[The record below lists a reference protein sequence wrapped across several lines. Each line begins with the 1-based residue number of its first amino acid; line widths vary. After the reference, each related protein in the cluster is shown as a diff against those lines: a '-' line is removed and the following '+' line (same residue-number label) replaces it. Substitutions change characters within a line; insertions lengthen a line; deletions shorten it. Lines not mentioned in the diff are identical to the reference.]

1 MAIDINNRFGGLAQT
16 NPNATDRTRED
27 SQTTRTNSASARDAS
42 AGESVK
48 ISDDAAALRAMEAG
62 LERQESFDET
72 RVKEIR
78 QAIEQGQ
85 YPIDNQRLAENFLK
99 LESML

>member
-16 NPNATDRTRED
+16 NPNAAQPTREE
-27 SQTTRTNSASARDAS
+27 SNAPRTDTANQQDARAQD
-42 AGESVK
+42 SVK
-48 ISDDAAALRAMEAG
+48 ISNDAAALKAMEAR
-62 LERQESFDET
+62 LERQESFDEA

-99 LESML
+99 LESKL

>member
-16 NPNATDRTRED
+16 NPNAAERTREESKSSRSD
-27 SQTTRTNSASARDAS
+27 AASQQDARAQD
-42 AGESVK
+42 SVK
-48 ISDDAAALRAMEAG
+48 ISDDAAALKALEAR
-62 LERQESFDET
+62 LERQESFDDA

-99 LESML
+99 LESKL

>member
-16 NPNATDRTRED
+16 NPNAAERTREESKAPRTD
-27 SQTTRTNSASARDAS
+27 AVSQQDPRAQD
-42 AGESVK
+42 SVK
-48 ISDDAAALRAMEAG
+48 ISDDAAALKAMEAR
-62 LERQESFDET
+62 LERQESFDEA

-78 QAIEQGQ
+78 HAIEQGQ

-99 LESML
+99 LESKL

>member
-16 NPNATDRTRED
+16 NPNAAERTREEAKAPRAD
-27 SQTTRTNSASARDAS
+27 AAGQQDAKARD
-42 AGESVK
+42 SVK
-48 ISDDAAALRAMEAG
+48 ISDDAAALKALEAR
-62 LERQESFDET
+62 LERQESFDDA

-85 YPIDNQRLAENFLK
+85 YPIDN
-99 LESML
+99 

>member
-16 NPNATDRTRED
+16 NPNATERTREESKSPRSD
-27 SQTTRTNSASARDAS
+27 AAGQQDTRAQD
-42 AGESVK
+42 SVK
-48 ISDDAAALRAMEAG
+48 ISNDAAALKALEAR
-62 LERQESFDET
+62 LERQESFDDA

-99 LESML
+99 LESKL

>member
-16 NPNATDRTRED
+16 NPNAAERTREESKSPRAD
-27 SQTTRTNSASARDAS
+27 ATGQQDVQARD
-42 AGESVK
+42 SVK
-48 ISDDAAALRAMEAG
+48 ISDDAAALKALEAR
-62 LERQESFDET
+62 LERQESFDDA

-99 LESML
+99 LESKL

>member
-16 NPNATDRTRED
+16 NPNAAERTREEPKAPRPEAAGQQD
-27 SQTTRTNSASARDAS
+27 ARAQD
-42 AGESVK
+42 SVK
-48 ISDDAAALRAMEAG
+48 ISDDAAALKALEAR
-62 LERQESFDET
+62 LERQESFDDA

-99 LESML
+99 LESKL